1 LLAERGVD
9 LAYGRKLPRLLH
21 DAGLVDVAADA
32 YFPVALPACA
42 QLETATMALIGEDL
56 MAHGVATA
64 EELRRHLSNVDAG
77 LLDLAQPP
85 MISAWGRRA

>member
-1 LLAERGVD
+1 
-9 LAYGRKLPRLLH
+9 
-21 DAGLVDVAADA
+21 
-32 YFPVALPACA
+32 
-42 QLETATMALIGEDL
+42 MALIGEDL